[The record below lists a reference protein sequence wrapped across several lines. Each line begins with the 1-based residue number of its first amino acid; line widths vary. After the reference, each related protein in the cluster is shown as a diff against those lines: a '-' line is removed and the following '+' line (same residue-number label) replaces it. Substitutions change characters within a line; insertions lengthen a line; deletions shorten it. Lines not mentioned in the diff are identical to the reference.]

1 MNVILLLSG
10 EGSSD
15 IGKCSIPI
23 NFCDTSLFVPGPM
36 AFFVDQLFES
46 KLNYSLL
53 DMGGIRFISEH
64 GLSLIAKKT
73 LVNRKRPRLPRKNKQ
88 KETLYFE
95 KNARALAIKAKA
107 LSTECKDEVVSVL
120 FRDADGTASTIRG
133 LYEAKRESMFRG
145 FEMEA
150 YSLGI
155 PMIPKPKS
163 EAWLLCALKSDPY
176 HHCAVLENESG
187 NDNSPKALKKQ
198 LEQALGHHADS
209 NELADLVKNRS
220 INIAKIDMPSL
231 NDFKTSLFDVLQ
243 S

>member
-1 MNVILLLSG
+1 VILLLSG

-15 IGKCSIPI
+15 IGKCSSPK

-64 GLSLIAKKT
+64 GLSLIAKS

-88 KETLYFE
+88 KETMYFE
-95 KNARALAIKAKA
+95 KNARALAIKAKE
-107 LSTECKDEVVSVL
+107 LTIECKDEVVSVL

-163 EAWLLCALKSDPY
+163 EAWLLCALKSDRY
-176 HHCAVLENESG
+176 QHCAGLENQSG
-187 NDNSPKALKKQ
+187 NDNSPNSLKKQ
-198 LEQALGHHADS
+198 LEQALGHHTDS
-209 NELADLVKNRS
+209 NQLADLVKNRT
-220 INIAKIDMPSL
+220 INVTTINMPSL
-231 NDFKTSLFDVLQ
+231 NDFKTCLFDVLK